1 MKTYEKTYE
10 AINMYG
16 DSSIYSFVSK
26 VLNNNNMNVNITKEK
41 ILKNSISR
49 LDLLIPAPIKT
60 VLKEISRITE
70 TTMTMHAVRALLR
83 YLQDFNVSETEL
95 DLITVKRSEYL
106 EIIEENKE
114 LKKKLEKLSKKEEE
128 HSKSE
133 CEMEELKKRLR
144 GEERKNKELERESKK
159 LKKKVEK
166 YEKRDPILK
175 LESALQESPE
185 HELLLSEAFS
195 LLNITHAN
203 DKSKFVDNHIN
214 LNKELSSHPLVVYD
228 FLDERLSDYHIV
240 IENNEENNS
249 SIYDGKIITNSKLNI
264 MLNEVK
270 EKNEK
275 QMELERL
282 KKRMKEYKKPLEK
295 ELLAIKQRHPELSKS
310 ILEYVAKLNR
320 AETPQQ
326 LMNVINELQE
336 WLKQYSIALP
346 EDVIEKTIKNLK
358 TEQLNDNERWRQLL
372 R

>member
-1 MKTYEKTYE
+1 MEKICLICTLGNRDIQFKNDDE
-10 AINMYG
+10 LISLFDEIVGKELNPCR
-16 DSSIYSFVSK
+16 IEQ
-26 VLNNNNMNVNITKEK
+26 NNNNNAKSKPEYYIIGNNFYDITKK
-41 ILKNSISR
+41 I
-49 LDLLIPAPIKT
+49 
-60 VLKEISRITE
+60 
-70 TTMTMHAVRALLR
+70 
-83 YLQDFNVSETEL
+83 Y
-95 DLITVKRSEYL
+95 
-106 EIIEENKE
+106 
-114 LKKKLEKLSKKEEE
+114 
-128 HSKSE
+128 
-133 CEMEELKKRLR
+133 
-144 GEERKNKELERESKK
+144 ES
-159 LKKKVEK
+159 
-166 YEKRDPILK
+166 
-175 LESALQESPE
+175 
-185 HELLLSEAFS
+185 
-195 LLNITHAN
+195 
-203 DKSKFVDNHIN
+203 
-214 LNKELSSHPLVVYD
+214 
-228 FLDERLSDYHIV
+228 